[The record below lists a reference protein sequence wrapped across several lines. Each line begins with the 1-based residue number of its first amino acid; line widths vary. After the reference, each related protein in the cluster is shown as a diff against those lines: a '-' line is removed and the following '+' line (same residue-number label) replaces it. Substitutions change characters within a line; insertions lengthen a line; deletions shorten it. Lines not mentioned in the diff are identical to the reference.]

1 MLICSYFFIYV
12 FPQKCQWLHWSCP
25 DWVPTVP
32 QVHVLQC
39 TTMYYIFIPPKRS
52 KSTILLKNGWC
63 FDFSIFF
70 AGLSMGIHWFLPIFP
85 GFSHVFSGRRHCS
98 LHPRSGAPEADG
110 QCHGPGLATC
120 ELPSGDAEDTAT
132 GWQVGEHWWNI
143 WDIYGIYIY
152 ILTNI

>member
-39 TTMYYIFIPPKRS
+39 TTMYYIFIPKKDRKVQSYSRMDGVLTCLSFWLAYPWVS
-52 KSTILLKNGWC
+52 I
-63 FDFSIFF
+63 DFCQFF
-70 AGLSMGIHWFLPIFP
+70 PVFP
-85 GFSHVFSGRRHCS
+85 MFFPVGRRHCS

-143 WDIYGIYIY
+143 LDIYIY
-152 ILTNI
+152 KQI